1 MKKQNI
7 FFLFILLACIFI
19 FIINYKTTITEHLT
33 TKVCEFPH
41 LILNKTQLSSL
52 RELLL
57 LFKKICK
64 ENNIKYFA
72 IGGTLVGTVRTGGFL
87 PFDDDIDLGI
97 LDTDQDKIK
106 QFITN
111 YKSDVYYFEK
121 VFFGYKLKK
130 KESNVFID
138 IMIFE
143 NVNNKYVI
151 DPTNNPWPESSFNSI
166 DEILPLKKMSFNNI
180 KINVPQKYLD
190 YLNRNFPK
198 WDKTIKIDCGHLED
212 LCVYDKHNLPQEFD
226 INYQNGKYNCRS
238 NFF

>member
-87 PFDDDIDLGI
+87 PFDDDIDLMAI
-97 LDTDQDKIK
+97 DTLDGDQQFYVFHNTTTDGYFLVDTQGYNYPRY
-106 QFITN
+106 ITRLWGF
-111 YKSDVYYFEK
+111 V
-121 VFFGYKLKK
+121 
-130 KESNVFID
+130 
-138 IMIFE
+138 
-143 NVNNKYVI
+143 
-151 DPTNNPWPESSFNSI
+151 
-166 DEILPLKKMSFNNI
+166 
-180 KINVPQKYLD
+180 
-190 YLNRNFPK
+190 K
-198 WDKTIKIDCGHLED
+198 WEW
-212 LCVYDKHNLPQEFD
+212 
-226 INYQNGKYNCRS
+226 
-238 NFF
+238 